1 MLRFRSVTEVLHKGL
16 LFSLLLLMS
25 ACGGGDAA
33 VQEEGVAESPTSSA
47 AAIQIP
53 ETEAG
58 AVLAAALAEAG
69 ETDRLVFVHT
79 GADW

>member
-1 MLRFRSVTEVLHKGL
+1 MLRFRSVSEGL
-16 LFSLLLLMS
+16 LPGLLITLLLLLP
-25 ACGGGDAA
+25 ACAG
-33 VQEEGVAESPTSSA
+33 EEASTVET
-47 AAIQIP
+47 IQLP